1 MADPRSTQILDNVV
15 TTISAIT
22 AGATYSQT
30 VRVCKRLTYMAQEL
44 SEFCAVFIYDTGVT
58 KDYLASTITNC
69 QQSIMLDCW
78 IQDDDTADA
87 IDQLAADVEKALSV
101 DISRNDLAYDTKIQA
116 VRKFISEDMQPEGNC
131 EIDVLINYRHVEGD
145 PYTGI

>member
-1 MADPRSTQILDNVV
+1 
-15 TTISAIT
+15 
-22 AGATYSQT
+22 
-30 VRVCKRLTYMAQEL
+30 
-44 SEFCAVFIYDTGVT
+44 
-58 KDYLASTITNC
+58 
-69 QQSIMLDCW
+69 LDCW